1 MTCHCRS
8 DRRSLALLAPELTER
23 YADLAD
29 FGGKLGWEVH
39 RGLEGGYEAVVAGL
53 GSSQAVGTVSELVNT
68 LRAIVGETRLAGL
81 RASWVTGCC
90 GDLSGRPDLL
100 KDAVPL
106 IEMAP
111 ADSSPLLGMLNEQ
124 RIETWYQPIFRAES
138 LELWGFECLMRG
150 RDVDGRV
157 VYPNQLLEW
166 AAQENLTFMLDRV
179 CRETHLTNAG
189 RDLAGLGC
197 RILLNFLPTAIYQP
211 EFCLR
216 TTMAAA
222 RAAGVDPGRVI
233 FEVVET
239 EKVGDHEHLRKI
251 LDYYRRKGFAVALD
265 DVGSG
270 YSGLTMLADLS
281 PDLIKL
287 DRGLIVKAAESNLH
301 RHVCFLL
308 VSFARETGKLILA
321 EGVETEEQRR
331 VVEALGVDLV
341 QGYLYG
347 RPGAVPATEAAVA
360 LAGV

>member
-8 DRRSLALLAPELTER
+8 DRRNLALVTPGLTDR
-23 YADLAD
+23 FADLVD

-39 RGLEGGYEAVVAGL
+39 RGLEGGREALVAVL
-53 GSSQAVGTVSELVNT
+53 GSSQAIGGVAELVNT
-68 LRAIVGETRLAGL
+68 LRGIVGEARLAGL

-90 GDLSGRPDLL
+90 GELSGRPDLL
-100 KDAVPL
+100 KGAVPL
-106 IEMAP
+106 LEMAP
-111 ADSSPLLGMLNEQ
+111 ADSSPLLGMLNGG
-124 RIETWYQPIFRAES
+124 RIETDYQPIFRAES
-138 LELWGFECLMRG
+138 LDLWGFECLMRG
-150 RDVDGRV
+150 RGEDGKI
-157 VYPNQLLEW
+157 VYPAQLLEW

-189 RDLAGLGC
+189 RDLAGLDC

-216 TTMAAA
+216 TTVAAA
-222 RAAGVDPGRVI
+222 RAAEVDPARII

-239 EKVGDHEHLRKI
+239 EQVADHDHLRKI
-251 LDYYRRKGFAVALD
+251 LDYYRKQGFAVALD

-270 YSGLTMLADLS
+270 YSGLTMLADLN

-287 DRGLIVKAAESNLH
+287 DRGLIVKAVDSNLH

-347 RPGAVPATEAAVA
+347 RPGAVPVTEAKVA
-360 LAGV
+360 MATA

>member
-8 DRRSLALLAPELTER
+8 DRRNLVLAESQLIARNPELV
-23 YADLAD
+23 D
-29 FGGKLGWEVH
+29 FARKLDWEVIP
-39 RGLEGGYEAVVAGL
+39 GLSARLDAIVVSL
-53 GSSQAVGTVSELVNT
+53 GSSLPIRGLIELVNA
-68 LRAIVGETRLAGL
+68 LRAIVDEKGLSRL
-81 RASWVTGCC
+81 RAAWVTGCC
-90 GDLSGRPDLL
+90 GDLRTRPDLL
-100 KDAVPL
+100 ENLVPL

-111 ADSSPLLGMLNEQ
+111 VDSSPLLNILTQ
-124 RIETWYQPIFRAES
+124 RRIDTWYQPIFHTDS
-138 LELWGFECLMRG
+138 GELWGYECLMRA
-150 RDVDGRV
+150 RDDAGAIVFPG
-157 VYPNQLLEW
+157 QLLRW

-179 CRETHLTNAG
+179 CRETHLLNAG
-189 RDLAGLGC
+189 RDLGDCDC

-216 TTMAAA
+216 TTVAAA
-222 RAAGVDPGRVI
+222 KAAGVRSERII

-239 EKVGDHEHLRKI
+239 EKVSDQDHLRKI
-251 LDYYRRKGFAVALD
+251 LDYYRKMGFAVALD

-287 DRGLIVKAAESNLH
+287 DRELVAKAVQSNLH

-321 EGVETEEQRR
+321 EGIETDEQRQ

-347 RPGAVPATEAAVA
+347 RPSPHAVIEATLSAP
-360 LAGV
+360 